1 MAELQAMG
9 KPNWTN
15 NCPQLADNF
24 TSGILDKHGYMDE
37 IRIVF
42 ERYDIQ
48 RSLKQTTRNITQG
61 THILAVVPITHKNE
75 HSQGSHENDRCC
87 HMPTQRR
94 RLAAI
99 LLKRCCFKHVQQRII
114 VAWGTQC
121 QAIAGPCT
129 QARAVPAQ

>member
-24 TSGILDKHGYMDE
+24 TSGILDKHGYIDE

-61 THILAVVPITHKNE
+61 THILAVVHITDKTNIAKVPMKTTDAVICQHKE
-75 HSQGSHENDRCC
+75 GD
-87 HMPTQRR
+87 
-94 RLAAI
+94 
-99 LLKRCCFKHVQQRII
+99 
-114 VAWGTQC
+114 
-121 QAIAGPCT
+121 
-129 QARAVPAQ
+129 